1 MKTITLPNDK
11 LRKRSQEVALPLST
25 EDKQI
30 ADDLIKYIELS
41 KDPRS
46 GLRPGI
52 GLAAVQLGHLKRMF
66 YVDFQNG
73 KSDFKELLINPVII
87 EEGRDFAALEGGEG
101 CLSVKEE
108 HPNQEGL
115 VHRKNSI
122 IIRGFSYLNNQEVG
136 YKLEGFPAIVF
147 QHEYDHLEGKL
158 FIDHINK
165 KRPWEPKA
173 KEIII

>member
-1 MKTITLPNDK
+1 MRTVTLPNGK
-11 LRKRSQEVALPLST
+11 LRKRSEEVLLPLSI

-30 ADDLIKYIELS
+30 AEDLIKYIEMS

-52 GLAAVQLGHLKRMF
+52 GLAAIQLGHLKRMF
-66 YVDFQNG
+66 YVDFFDG
-73 KSDFKELLINPVII
+73 EGDFKELLINPVIV
-87 EEGRDFAALEGGEG
+87 EEGREYAALQQGEG

-115 VHRKNSI
+115 VHRKNKI
-122 IIRGFSYLNNQEVG
+122 TIKGYSYLHNADVE
-136 YKLEGFPAIVF
+136 YELEGFPAIVF

-158 FIDHINK
+158 FIDRINK
-165 KRPWEPKA
+165 KRPWDPKE
-173 KEIII
+173 KEILI